1 MIKGNNPYRLIVL
14 ILVIIGVYSACLSSQ
29 ITEYQA
35 SGYGGS
41 PCGIFVDKEKNTFEG
56 GEPIPIRISTPC
68 EALYGTVIII
78 KVTTAEQKLEES
90 GYATTNL
97 GKTYLEKELQVN
109 GAITEVL
116 FDPNDVNIDEEY
128 RFLVTLQDRANA
140 ILDQTMIFTKKHA
153 DEIIIQR
160 IDAPAN
166 VIAGESG
173 VFTIE
178 ISDGLQKPIASIIRV
193 FGLVQRPVCGSG
205 IFPENEIGLEFRRE
219 GISDTASTYRG
230 TLDIAESFPSGK
242 YDVLVSIAFS
252 GYQTVQKTLQVS
264 VQGKTPPVTSL
275 FYNVSVKTTN
285 ILSRNNNPIFAPGED
300 IVIVGQ
306 TLTDDCLPLEGV
318 EIIGDM
324 FRPINT
330 LIRSETTS
338 DRTGNFTLHFQT
350 YPQMKHGESYEISIK
365 SHYLNKTF
373 MENPNNNISI
383 SLQNIHRY
391 NFEADGRNASAEA
404 MVIDGGNIVSF
415 SLDKNAK
422 EIAIVLDGAT
432 SSDSPPHY
440 EIALP
445 AALLSG
451 DLVIQLN
458 GSEVISLSEAQQD
471 GSVWGPEID
480 PANGNYR
487 VSYNLLASK
496 AGGGDLFLTFE
507 PTVGGQTTIVITG
520 TNVIPEFSSSVF
532 MIAAV
537 SGTTIVLVLKK
548 CHFWRHRDN

>member
-1 MIKGNNPYRLIVL
+1 MPAARRCAPARSRSANEPPSRVRTTGRLI
-14 ILVIIGVYSACLSSQ
+14 
-29 ITEYQA
+29 
-35 SGYGGS
+35 
-41 PCGIFVDKEKNTFEG
+41 NT
-56 GEPIPIRISTPC
+56 
-68 EALYGTVIII
+68 
-78 KVTTAEQKLEES
+78 EES

-520 TNVIPEFSSSVF
+520 TNVIPEFSSVF